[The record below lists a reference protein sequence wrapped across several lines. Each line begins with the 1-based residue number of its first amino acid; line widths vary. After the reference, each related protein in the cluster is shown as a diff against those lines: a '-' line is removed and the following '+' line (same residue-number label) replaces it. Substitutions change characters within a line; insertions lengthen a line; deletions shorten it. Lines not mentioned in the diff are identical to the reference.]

1 MPGSSTG
8 GCCSSRRGAAHG
20 AHRAQ
25 QRPHRPPRGRGR
37 RGGARRPRGARARPR
52 PDRPA
57 RRRCTAPSPPPAG
70 STLPGR
76 CAPDTGTGS
85 SSRRGWGRTPPSPR
99 CRGPP
104 TPARPR
110 HRGRRRGQRI
120 GDDLGNLQVV
130 ERSGTCTGSRGRTGL
145 HLRPAAERGR
155 WPRLLRRRPH
165 GGRARSAAA
174 RRAARRPRAPDHHG
188 ARRGLQLHHH
198 PTQDEPSTSPVGPA
212 EGHDGTDA
220 RWAHGGRNE
229 WSGRPGRPLHR
240 SVQHA
245 PPRPVLRSPG
255 RTDGTHLHGPLRRG
269 GHTGA
274 SLRPVGTG
282 VTDGR

>member
-25 QRPHRPPRGRGR
+25 RRPHRPPRGRGR

-76 CAPDTGTGS
+76 CTPDTGTGS
-85 SSRRGWGRTPPSPR
+85 SSRPRGWGRNPPSPR

-104 TPARPR
+104 GPRAGRVFAR
-110 HRGRRRGQRI
+110 
-120 GDDLGNLQVV
+120 
-130 ERSGTCTGSRGRTGL
+130 
-145 HLRPAAERGR
+145 A
-155 WPRLLRRRPH
+155 RLLSEVGGHDCYGGTRTVDAHVRRLRADHEHLITTVHDVGCSSTATPPRMSRAPPPLARRKAAT
-165 GGRARSAAA
+165 GPTRAGPREDGTSGPAVPADLCTARFSMLRRARCSAA
-174 RRAARRPRAPDHHG
+174 R
-188 ARRGLQLHHH
+188 
-198 PTQDEPSTSPVGPA
+198 
-212 EGHDGTDA
+212 
-220 RWAHGGRNE
+220 
-229 WSGRPGRPLHR
+229 
-240 SVQHA
+240 
-245 PPRPVLRSPG
+245 G
-255 RTDGTHLHGPLRRG
+255 RTDGTHLHGPLWRG
-269 GHTGA
+269 GHTGP

-282 VTDGR
+282 VADGR